1 MKRRV
6 GVLFLCALI
15 CLFSSCGQEKDEE
28 KRLLDA
34 LCTRQDCTV
43 YDLSGVYGKKPEENF
58 LKAVFDDEKA
68 LLHLSLFEDCL
79 LVFGKGEDGYQ
90 IFLCKIRHPSEAP
103 RGEAL
108 LRRRMELLQKADVRR
123 YMRED
128 YESCLFSAQV
138 YGNGNWL
145 FLLATGEN
153 DLVREKIKGIL

>member
-1 MKRRV
+1 M
-6 GVLFLCALI
+6 
-15 CLFSSCGQEKDEE
+15 
-28 KRLLDA
+28 
-34 LCTRQDCTV
+34 
-43 YDLSGVYGKKPEENF
+43 
-58 LKAVFDDEKA
+58 
-68 LLHLSLFEDCL
+68 

-108 LRRRMELLQKADVRR
+108 LRRRLELLQKADVRR

-128 YESCLFSAQV
+128 YESCISSAQV

>member
-1 MKRRV
+1 MH
-6 GVLFLCALI
+6 CAP
-15 CLFSSCGQEKDEE
+15 G
-28 KRLLDA
+28 R
-34 LCTRQDCTV
+34 TV
-43 YDLSGVYGKKPEENF
+43 PSTTFRSYRKKPEENF
-58 LKAVFDDEKA
+58 LKAVFDDENA

-79 LVFGKGEDGYQ
+79 LVFGNGRTA
-90 IFLCKIRHPSEAP
+90 IRFFRAKIRHPSEAP

-108 LRRRMELLQKADVRR
+108 LRRRLELLQKADVRR

-128 YESCLFSAQV
+128 YESCISSAQV